1 MEQKK
6 TGKWKLISRFLKGN
20 VHMFVLVFIFSMLN
34 TLFNALTPQIVRIS
48 VDSVIGGADW
58 QLPGWIVDTFHLES
72 IRQSGWHALLLA
84 GGAIM
89 IASVLS
95 GICNYVTK
103 MEMAKGSESFVKGI
117 RDALYAHIQK
127 LPFSWH
133 VKHQTGEIIQ
143 RCTSDVD
150 VVRNFVCNQMVEVFR
165 IVFLI
170 LLYMGIMFSMNVKI
184 TLVALLFIPV
194 IIGYSGFFYSQQ
206 ISGGG

>member
-84 GGAIM
+84 G
-89 IASVLS
+89 
-95 GICNYVTK
+95 
-103 MEMAKGSESFVKGI
+103 
-117 RDALYAHIQK
+117 
-127 LPFSWH
+127 
-133 VKHQTGEIIQ
+133 
-143 RCTSDVD
+143 
-150 VVRNFVCNQMVEVFR
+150 VRY
-165 IVFLI
+165 L
-170 LLYMGIMFSMNVKI
+170 
-184 TLVALLFIPV
+184 
-194 IIGYSGFFYSQQ
+194 
-206 ISGGG
+206 